1 MVASSTVSRRDRLVD
16 AALTVFASEGVDAAS
31 IKKIGRTAGVAPA
44 LIYHYFDSKEALLA
58 AVVERHG
65 FLPQL
70 RRMLA
75 VPPSAP
81 AVEVLPQVARQM
93 HELLAERARLVRV
106 VMLTSQTQPEMR
118 DRMDTLTA
126 EAQALLAGY
135 LQARIEA
142 GEVRAC
148 NTQAVARTLLF
159 TVVMWCLADAPG
171 AELDDAIAVL
181 VAGLTS
187 LPGAL

>member
-1 MVASSTVSRRDRLVD
+1 MVAPSTVSRRDRLVD

-142 GEVRAC
+142 GEVRPC
-148 NTQAVARTLLF
+148 NTKAVARTLLF